1 MGLRLSRRE
10 LLVGATAFVPM
21 LYVRTTERR
30 TGGSPGNA
38 QEALA
43 AIEKR
48 LNGRLGV
55 AAWDTG
61 SGKRIEHRAGE
72 RFPMCST
79 FKFVAVAAVLSRVD
93 KNEEKLDRVVHYTNH
108 DLLEYAPITEQHVQ
122 EGMTVSALCAAAVQY
137 SDNTAA
143 NLLLTVLGGPEGVTR
158 YARLL
163 GDTVTRLDRNEPMLN
178 TAITGDVR
186 DTTSPSAMLGDMKK
200 LLIDRGAL
208 SEESQ
213 KRLQEWIIGNTT
225 GGAMLRAGLPST
237 WRIGDKTGHGRNGST
252 NDIAIGWPTKRKP
265 ILITAYFVESAAPAA
280 DCYAAIAE
288 VGRIVAAEF
297 G

>member
-1 MGLRLSRRE
+1 MGHQLSRRE

-21 LYVRTTERR
+21 LYARTTELRER
-30 TGGSPGNA
+30 GNSDNT
-38 QEALA
+38 QEALG

-48 LNGRLGV
+48 LGGRLGV
-55 AAWDTG
+55 TAWDSG

-79 FKFVAVAAVLSRVD
+79 FKFLAVAAVLSRVD
-93 KNEEKLDRVVHYTNH
+93 KKEEKLDRVVHYTND
-108 DLLEYAPITEQHVQ
+108 DLLEYAPITKQHVQ
-122 EGMTVSALCAAAVQY
+122 EGMTVSALSAAAIQY

-143 NLLLTVLGGPEGVTR
+143 NLLLTILGGPDGVTG

-163 GDTVTRLDRNEPMLN
+163 GDSVTRLDRNEPTLN

-225 GGAMLRAGLPST
+225 GEAMLRAGLPST

-252 NDIAIGWPTKRKP
+252 NDIAIGWPTNRQP

-280 DCYAAIAE
+280 DCSAAIAE
-288 VGRIVAAEF
+288 VGRLVGGEF
-297 G
+297 A